1 MGPNKVMAENLRIT
15 PQGLQA
21 FLDLRGSKE
30 DPAKFLDLSY
40 LEKALAKK

>member
-1 MGPNKVMAENLRIT
+1 MAENLRIT
-15 PQGLQA
+15 PQGLKA